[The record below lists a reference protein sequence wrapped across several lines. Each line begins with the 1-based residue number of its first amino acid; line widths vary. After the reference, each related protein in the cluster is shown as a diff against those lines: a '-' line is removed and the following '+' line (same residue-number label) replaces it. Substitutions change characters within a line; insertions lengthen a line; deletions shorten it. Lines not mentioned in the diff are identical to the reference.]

1 MTEIEPKK
9 NARRPKLNLP
19 FDSHKNDPGE
29 WAYDHRIGICV
40 TVIAY
45 LILSICFVAGKIVI
59 GDKASDKAIYI
70 DLQTLAQ
77 LESEKERLEREVE
90 QKQQKDNIDWDKI
103 QNLVSNENAEQSDD
117 ATKSQAATNDPAAEQ
132 LQREMRDNREAYE
145 KGLAEE
151 QAILNSKNS
160 KTNNNTNAESKDSK
174 IKGSVTVSFSLTKP
188 IRTSR
193 RLIIPAYR
201 CEGGGQVDVE
211 IVVNREGKVISAD
224 IISGGDKCMQETALN
239 AARSSL
245 FNIDNSAPAKQSGT
259 ITYIFI
265 PQ

>member
-9 NARRPKLNLP
+9 PVRRPKLRLP
-19 FDSHKNDPGE
+19 FDNQKSDAGE
-29 WAYDHRIGICV
+29 WAYDHRIGIFV

-45 LILSICFVAGKIVI
+45 LVLAICFVAGKIVI
-59 GDKASDKAIYI
+59 GDKQAVQGMYI
-70 DLQTLAQ
+70 DLQTLAD
-77 LESEKERLEREVE
+77 LESEKEKIEREIE
-90 QKQQKDNIDWDKI
+90 KKQQQENIDWEKI

-117 ATKSQAATNDPAAEQ
+117 AATKGQTAISDPAAEQ

-145 KGLAEE
+145 KGLAEQ
-151 QAILNSKNS
+151 QAIINSKNTPTQS
-160 KTNNNTNAESKDSK
+160 NTENKDTK
-174 IKGSVTVSFSLTKP
+174 IKGSVTVSFSLTNP

-211 IVVNREGKVISAD
+211 VVVNREGKAISAD
-224 IISGGDKCMQETALN
+224 IISGGDKCMQETALR
-239 AARSSL
+239 AARGSL
-245 FNIDNSAPAKQSGT
+245 FNINEAAPAKQSGT